1 MIFKTDSQV
10 KVGAEEDTG
19 LYHMERSVQQ
29 TNQVL
34 NTLSFIFDQCP
45 LHASKNLERRKQLIL
60 QDCHMPRQMTAGVRQ
75 WGGGQT
81 MGAEPTQL
89 LPRALTIQNDEV
101 VTISMNNVTP
111 SLLRENVGPSLSTK
125 LSPRIR
131 NQSKTKPFPE
141 QNDAGGPT
149 CKEIKTSQSKPSITQ
164 ECPHPKPH
172 SAQCFK

>member
-1 MIFKTDSQV
+1 MPLARLEEPGKKKTADSP
-10 KVGAEEDTG
+10 G
-19 LYHMERSVQQ
+19 LS
-29 TNQVL
+29 
-34 NTLSFIFDQCP
+34 
-45 LHASKNLERRKQLIL
+45 HAQADDSRGE
-60 QDCHMPRQMTAGVRQ
+60 AV
-75 WGGGQT
+75 GGGGWQT

-101 VTISMNNVTP
+101 VTISMNNVNP